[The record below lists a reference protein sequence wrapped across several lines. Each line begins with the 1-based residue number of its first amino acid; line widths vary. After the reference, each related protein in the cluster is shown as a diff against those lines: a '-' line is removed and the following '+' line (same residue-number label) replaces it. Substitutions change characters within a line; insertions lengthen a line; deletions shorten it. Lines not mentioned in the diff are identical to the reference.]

1 MSKHIKTESEEASDE
16 DSISITSTAA
26 SEPREEYPVEA
37 IIAEREVEGTIE
49 YLVRWEGYPDE
60 RCTWEPESSFQS
72 EDTLFDWKTQ
82 KMRVSRGFAAPCDI
96 EALLDRVEKWITAS
110 ENRKSRRRSKRI
122 CLGMPAGPMEANV
135 EDESHDDRGQPKA
148 GKEGPTE
155 SSQAPLNKVASS
167 KKDTIPVQS
176 RRSSEQ
182 TDGRLLKERP
192 QVFTG
197 QEEDHGTNVVRNAP
211 TAVMFHPQRQE
222 DQSSNHPTSAAQ
234 TSLESTV
241 KSSAGAF
248 RKSTDAVKKLPSIR
262 DTHHELHP
270 QRLEVQSSNHPKS
283 TANTSSVSPV
293 KSPVGTVRKT
303 TDSVKK
309 PPTTRDSLPEKEST
323 ISTPKSNIPS
333 TLPSKLTSSTN
344 GRGST
349 TSSRSGMAGPISP
362 TKDTHAPRQVQM
374 GSSGRGPARLHL
386 SSLKPSQTS
395 AKRPSVTGAA
405 LLKNWNKNVKTR
417 RSMAYQGTLP
427 KANERAPEKFGKLS
441 VKRKYEKA
449 GRNEPAPDIDK
460 LVFIDLKPAA
470 KKSSFSLPGLK
481 IPSKTPFEMIQEGL
495 NESNMNEPVFVETPV
510 SNSSEA
516 IIEQSASKDDQRA
529 LSTEISTPNRAHDP
543 SQVDTITEP
552 SENIPLHSTQYQKK
566 RPSLPFQAYRQQTA
580 SSLSAVPSNTVTPS
594 SGPTSEKTN
603 LPEKSLEHQEM
614 PALLQHSHESE
625 NQAAN
630 PVIASISND
639 HADERSSIQIANDS
653 ETKKS
658 QSSPSIIPPI
668 SKNERQNERNLSI
681 QTPISDL
688 HKSPRNET
696 DPSSKISVSN
706 APPMSLNELASP
718 SQDIR
723 STALHIESNRKTSRG
738 KLKFSFDLTEAEKDL
753 ASSKSQDD
761 VFGTLLIGPECQSL
775 GSARFRVL
783 DFSTKKLL
791 LNIKVPPRQMH
802 FWFQQICTAEDYRA
816 YYHTVSHCFHPFLVY
831 KKGRQVDHML
841 ALLWLSWSWLS
852 SPISANGED
861 GEATG

>member
-1 MSKHIKTESEEASDE
+1 MSRPIKTESGEASDE
-16 DSISITSTAA
+16 DSISITSTAP

-37 IIAEREVEGTIE
+37 IIAEREVDGTIE

-96 EALLDRVEKWITAS
+96 EALLDRVEKWITAL

-122 CLGMPAGPMEANV
+122 RLGMPVAPLEANV
-135 EDESHDDRGQPKA
+135 EDEIQNDTRQPKE

-155 SSQAPLNKVASS
+155 FSQAPLNKGASS
-167 KKDTIPVQS
+167 KKDTIPVRS

-182 TDGRLLKERP
+182 TDGRLIKERP

-222 DQSSNHPTSAAQ
+222 DQNSNHPMSAAQ
-234 TSLESTV
+234 TSLDSTV

-262 DTHHELHP
+262 DTHPELRP

-283 TANTSSVSPV
+283 TAKTSSVSPI

-303 TDSVKK
+303 TDFVKR
-309 PPTTRDSLPEKEST
+309 PPTTRDSLPEKEAS
-323 ISTPKSNIPS
+323 SSNMKSNLPS
-333 TLPSKLTSSTN
+333 TLPSKLSTSTN
-344 GRGST
+344 GRGAAT
-349 TSSRSGMAGPISP
+349 NSRSGIAGPISP
-362 TKDTHAPRQVQM
+362 TKETHAPRQVQM
-374 GSSGRGPARLHL
+374 GRSGTGPARLRL
-386 SSLKPSQTS
+386 SSLKTSQTS
-395 AKRPSVTGAA
+395 PKRPSVTGAA
-405 LLKNWNKNVKTR
+405 LLKNWNQNVKTR
-417 RSMAYQGTLP
+417 KSMAYQGTLP
-427 KANERAPEKFGKLS
+427 KANEKTSEKFGKLS

-449 GRNEPAPDIDK
+449 GRNEPAPEIDK
-460 LVFIDLKPAA
+460 LVFIDLKPTA

-495 NESNMNEPVFVETPV
+495 NESNMNESVFVETPV

-516 IIEQSASKDDQRA
+516 ILEQSASKDDQRA
-529 LSTEISTPNRAHDP
+529 MSTEISTPNRAHDP

-552 SENIPLHSTQYQKK
+552 SENIPLHSTQNQKK

-594 SGPTSEKTN
+594 SGPTSKKTN

-630 PVIASISND
+630 RVIASISTD
-639 HADERSSIQIANDS
+639 HADKRSSIQIAKDS
-653 ETKKS
+653 EAKKP
-658 QSSPSIIPPI
+658 QSSSSIIPPI
-668 SKNERQNERNLSI
+668 SQNERNLSI
-681 QTPISDL
+681 HTPVSDL

-718 SQDIR
+718 TQEIR
-723 STALHIESNRKTSRG
+723 STALLNEPNKKSSKG

-753 ASSKSQDD
+753 ASSRSQDD

-816 YYHTVSHCFHPFLVY
+816 YYHTVSHCFHPFLDF
-831 KKGRQVDHML
+831 KKGSQVDHML
-841 ALLWLSWSWLS
+841 ALLRLSWSWYS
-852 SPISANGED
+852 SPISANDED